1 MALLLPMNEQNLI
14 EKLITESH
22 LSVPERHALPNGVA
36 RFSVIVAQA
45 SLVLERD
52 GWLPPG
58 RKGISEFS
66 GALIERLDGGY
77 AVHKC
82 HEIGVMRFSEI
93 ETQRYSQLKAA
104 VRAWL
109 RIEHG
114 ESIDGIAIAWD
125 E

>member
-1 MALLLPMNEQNLI
+1 MNEQNLVK
-14 EKLITESH
+14 KLITESH
-22 LSVPERHALPNGVA
+22 LNVPERHALPNGVA

-45 SLVLERD
+45 SQVLERD
-52 GWLPPG
+52 GWLPPS

-77 AVHKC
+77 AVHEC
-82 HEIGVMRFSEI
+82 HEIGVMRFSEV
-93 ETQRYSQLKAA
+93 ETQRYGQLKAA

-114 ESIDGIAIAWD
+114 ESIDGIPIAWD